1 MPQMDAGFSQPE
13 RESRQQAAAMEATWT
28 AERRPAPAS
37 PPLPSPAQAAAGAG
51 AWAGVRPRLAGP
63 GGYYNVGNALGLVG
77 GLALAVVQAGG
88 AEGPTLGSGARA
100 AYDHL
105 AGSASALSVTAAMLV
120 FFWSGEVYLR
130 AWARGFPPDARLNR
144 RGDLLSGWGAL
155 LLGLGLFLIGQ
166 PVLAATAGLLHAIGK
181 FGSAL
186 HGPLPLRP
194 GRPDPFRTAVLLSR
208 VPALVMLAGE
218 LGSALS
224 APGGPVA
231 TAVAAPALLIVCY
244 LLWAKAD
251 LMLFRT

>member
-13 RESRQQAAAMEATWT
+13 REFRRQQAAMEATWT

-37 PPLPSPAQAAAGAG
+37 PPLPAAARAAAGAG

-77 GLALAVVQAGG
+77 GLALAVVQASG
-88 AEGPTLGSGARA
+88 AEGPTLGSGARV

-144 RGDLLSGWGAL
+144 RGDLLSGWCAAARAR
-155 LLGLGLFLIGQ
+155 
-166 PVLAATAGLLHAIGK
+166 PVPDRPTVPRRHGWTAA
-181 FGSAL
+181 
-186 HGPLPLRP
+186 RY
-194 GRPDPFRTAVLLSR
+194 RQVRQC
-208 VPALVMLAGE
+208 PAR
-218 LGSALS
+218 
-224 APGGPVA
+224 
-231 TAVAAPALLIVCY
+231 AAPASARAAGPVPDRGAAQPGSGAGDAGRRAGLGVFGAGVVRWRPRWRRRRC
-244 LLWAKAD
+244 
-251 LMLFRT
+251 

>member
-1 MPQMDAGFSQPE
+1 M
-13 RESRQQAAAMEATWT
+13 
-28 AERRPAPAS
+28 
-37 PPLPSPAQAAAGAG
+37 
-51 AWAGVRPRLAGP
+51 
-63 GGYYNVGNALGLVG
+63 
-77 GLALAVVQAGG
+77 QAGG

-181 FGSAL
+181 FGSTL

-194 GRPDPFRTAVLLSR
+194 GAAGPLPDRGAAQSGSGAGDAGRRVGFGAFGARAGRWRPRWR
-208 VPALVMLAGE
+208 RRR
-218 LGSALS
+218 
-224 APGGPVA
+224 
-231 TAVAAPALLIVCY
+231 C
-244 LLWAKAD
+244 
-251 LMLFRT
+251 